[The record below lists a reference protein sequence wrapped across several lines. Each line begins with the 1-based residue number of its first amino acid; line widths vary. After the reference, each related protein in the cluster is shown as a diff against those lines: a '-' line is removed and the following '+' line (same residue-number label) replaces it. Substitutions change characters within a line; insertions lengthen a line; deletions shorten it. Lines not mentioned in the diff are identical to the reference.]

1 MEIQSTIVCRIL
13 LLLSLSLAQVVDFVA
28 DDGCDEEGLCALNA
42 LQRSAELLR
51 DEESCM
57 TVTVGTCHWFNC
69 AASRGA
75 TTCSKGRCACAPG
88 YCSDGYK
95 CTEAPAPAASP
106 AVSNFVPSQRAGSP
120 WAPAPASRFGPSP
133 AQNFGPSQGLPPSF
147 GPAPAQNFGPSQGVP
162 PNFGPAPA
170 QNFGPS
176 QRIPPN
182 FGPAPAPNFGPSQRI
197 PPNFGPASGGSQMA
211 PGAQGMPSPMT
222 GGASGASNPWAKYM
236 DPKIWSDPK
245 TLQNMFNPS
254 AWQNMYGR

>member
-147 GPAPAQNFGPSQGVP
+147 GPAPAQNFGPSQ
-162 PNFGPAPA
+162 
-170 QNFGPS
+170 
-176 QRIPPN
+176 
-182 FGPAPAPNFGPSQRI
+182 RI